1 MAATHLE
8 QKLIDFEK
16 CRARFRKGVRTKEA
30 GGDAGDTG
38 NSSSREQEPDAE

>member
-16 CRARFRKGVRTKEA
+16 CRSHSRKEVRQKR
-30 GGDAGDTG
+30 GGRRYRGYQI
-38 NSSSREQEPDAE
+38 RKRK